1 MPLWLHVTWAICGIV
16 AVAGGIVWTLAVA
29 WPFMRDTRHAAV
41 RGLQL
46 SIHTS
51 EALDSIVGE
60 VRALAG
66 ELRACTADVDR
77 ERVDKLL
84 KAVENIPA
92 KLDSLGSAGVKDA
105 LRKL

>member
-1 MPLWLHVTWAICGIV
+1 MNPSFWLAASFYAI
-16 AVAGGIVWTLAVA
+16 AGVWTLFVA

-41 RGLQL
+41 TGLRL

-51 EALDSIVGE
+51 EALDAIVSE
-60 VRALAG
+60 VRALAS

-77 ERVDKLL
+77 ERFNKLL
-84 KAVENIPA
+84 KAVESIPDHLA
-92 KLDSLGSAGVKDA
+92 SMKAAGVKDA